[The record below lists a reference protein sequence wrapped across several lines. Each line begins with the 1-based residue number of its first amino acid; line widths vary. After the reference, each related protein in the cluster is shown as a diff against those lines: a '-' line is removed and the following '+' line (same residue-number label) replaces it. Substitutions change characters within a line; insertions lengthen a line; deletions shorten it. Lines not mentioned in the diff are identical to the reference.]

1 MVFFFFFALYSLY
14 YQEILCELHSFI
26 YLKKTLSFL
35 SKVRVC
41 LQADNR
47 FQVMETWEEPGM
59 RRSQCKRIGNGER
72 DGYLGTVLF

>member
-1 MVFFFFFALYSLY
+1 MLTM
-14 YQEILCELHSFI
+14 Q
-26 YLKKTLSFL
+26 
-35 SKVRVC
+35 
-41 LQADNR
+41 DNG